1 MSEGPKVKIRR
12 LEFTGNSEVSD
23 RRLARRMKDNRARSF
38 FSFLTGRG
46 VYQETKFEEDA
57 ERVLDYYR
65 DHGYIRAQVGEPQV
79 RTLEDSDDKKTR
91 WVELRIPINEG
102 NRYRVDSFKVAG
114 NTVVKSEALT
124 PLFKLQQGKYYNQ
137 KMMAGWQAAKI
148 LKLAE
153 LRAARTIAKALRSSP
168 VLQRAQNKRRA
179 RNFIREELGLYRR
192 PNNSTIRPSNV
203 KARRII
209 S

>member
-1 MSEGPKVKIRR
+1 MKLVSAKPRSPNPYPALRKFINANYNYRKTFHAGWLEHPMAEAMNNERRR
-12 LEFTGNSEVSD
+12 LSNKPRPHNKNTAQKLKFA
-23 RRLARRMKDNRARSF
+23 RLRSN
-38 FSFLTGRG
+38 T
-46 VYQETKFEEDA
+46 YH
-57 ERVLDYYR
+57 RVLR
-65 DHGYIRAQVGEPQV
+65 PRIPWGKAATAQ
-79 RTLEDSDDKKTR
+79 TKTR
-91 WVELRIPINEG
+91 QN
-102 NRYRVDSFKVAG
+102 A
-114 NTVVKSEALT
+114 
-124 PLFKLQQGKYYNQ
+124 GKYYNQ

-192 PNNSTIRPSNV
+192 PNNSTTIRPSNV